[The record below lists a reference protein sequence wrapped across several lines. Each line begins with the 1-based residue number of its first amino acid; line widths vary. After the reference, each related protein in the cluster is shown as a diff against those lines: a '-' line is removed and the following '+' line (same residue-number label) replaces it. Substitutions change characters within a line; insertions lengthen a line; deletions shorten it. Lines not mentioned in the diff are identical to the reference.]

1 MLFLPILVCFIYS
14 LFTVI
19 TVVLLILDLRDEP
32 HPCKIV
38 AYRISVWIVLTLA
51 VIVYTKTVVKPS
63 SKPEQRSGE
72 AVELYH
78 KPKGEAS

>member
-1 MLFLPILVCFIYS
+1 MLFLPLLVCFIYS

-38 AYRISVWIVLTLA
+38 TYRISVWIVLTLA

-63 SKPEQRSGE
+63 SKSEQRSEE
-72 AVELYH
+72 AVEFYH